1 MASSSSTTNE
11 RRRVL
16 IDHDEI
22 RAWAEARGAKPATV
36 SATLTDEEVG
46 IIRLDFPG
54 YTGAGS
60 LETIE
65 WDEWFAKFDES
76 GLALIV
82 EETTAAGENSN
93 FNKLVRRESV
103 EDEIEG
109 GPSRARTRPKKRG
122 GRAARS

>member
-1 MASSSSTTNE
+1 MATSTKASRN
-11 RRRVL
+11 RRVL
-16 IDHDEI
+16 IEHDEI
-22 RAWAEARGAKPATV
+22 REWAEARGAKPATV
-36 SATLTDEEVG
+36 SATLTDEDVG

-82 EETTAAGENSN
+82 EEVTAGGETSN

-109 GPSRARTRPKKRG
+109 GPSRARGKKRG